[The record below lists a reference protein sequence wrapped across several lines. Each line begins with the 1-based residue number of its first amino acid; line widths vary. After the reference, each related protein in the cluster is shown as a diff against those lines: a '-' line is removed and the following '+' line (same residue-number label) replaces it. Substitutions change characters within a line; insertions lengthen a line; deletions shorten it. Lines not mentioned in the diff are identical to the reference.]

1 MAKAY
6 AEYMCGNYE
15 ICKEDNAKALALNEE
30 NADALSGYAIALFKL
45 GDVQD
50 GIKNMKK
57 AVALSGGRK
66 DMQSDLARM
75 MAAEQIPC

>member
-1 MAKAY
+1 
-6 AEYMCGNYE
+6 MCGNYE
-15 ICKEDNAKALALNEE
+15 ICKEDNAKALELNEE

-45 GDVQD
+45 GNVQD